1 MNDVRTG
8 EHVIRMPLGDAAR
21 AAYGFPYGV
30 IYRAD
35 LHEV

>member
-8 EHVIRMPLGDAAR
+8 EQVIRMPLGDAAR
-21 AAYGFPYGV
+21 AACGFTYGV